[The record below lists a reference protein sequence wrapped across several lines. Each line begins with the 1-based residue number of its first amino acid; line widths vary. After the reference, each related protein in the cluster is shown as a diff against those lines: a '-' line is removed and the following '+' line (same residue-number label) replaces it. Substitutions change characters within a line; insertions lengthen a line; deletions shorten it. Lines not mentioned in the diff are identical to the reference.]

1 MRLDNKKD
9 SLLIKKEMKS
19 YVRIMT
25 YTRMYLTLIHSTCKF
40 ETMQIFISR
49 RKDTV
54 LCSNILLYVQ
64 ISTGMGYWYT
74 EKYKFTEKCKLTPQ
88 ILCWSKEARR
98 KDSAWFYSYE
108 VQEQVS

>member
-19 YVRIMT
+19 YVHIMT
-25 YTRMYLTLIHSTCKF
+25 YTRMYLTLIHSRCKY

-64 ISTGMGYWYT
+64 ISTGMGYWYA
-74 EKYKFTEKCKLTPQ
+74 EKYKLTPQ
-88 ILCWSKEARR
+88 ILCWSKEARH